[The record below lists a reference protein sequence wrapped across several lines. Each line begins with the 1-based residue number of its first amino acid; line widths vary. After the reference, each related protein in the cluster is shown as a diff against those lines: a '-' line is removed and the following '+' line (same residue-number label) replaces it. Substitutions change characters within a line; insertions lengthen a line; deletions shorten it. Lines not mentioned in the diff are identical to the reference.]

1 MNNKTEK
8 NIPIPFLRW
17 RGFTIR
23 IFLITILPLLII
35 ILGIVFLS
43 QFLHLQE
50 MRNMVGDRNL
60 RTVRLASELVQ
71 EQLQQKNELLLV
83 VLPQIASDPLSIP
96 EKNFFDGGIAV
107 FDKTENRVI
116 AQNSRFLIGAIP
128 QEIVK
133 KWSGLSKGEVSTPQL
148 LLDKEQTPLSIIASP
163 LDGSKVL
170 IAAYKHEDLLKR
182 SLAGLNA
189 SRTVTILVID
199 KHQNILYQIGNFPGS
214 ENSATHSGVTAGL
227 AGESGVNYIK
237 LPDNEHI
244 VAFTPV
250 IFSDWVII
258 MEETWKSIAT
268 PLVNTTFYTPLILN
282 TFTDRGCYR
291 SLVWSKSD
299 HTPFAKITAKVTVYR
314 QGRL

>member
-1 MNNKTEK
+1 
-8 NIPIPFLRW
+8 
-17 RGFTIR
+17 
-23 IFLITILPLLII
+23 
-35 ILGIVFLS
+35 
-43 QFLHLQE
+43 
-50 MRNMVGDRNL
+50 MVGDRNL

-116 AQNSRFLIGAIP
+116 AQNSRFLIAAIP

-214 ENSATHSGVTAGL
+214 E
-227 AGESGVNYIK
+227 
-237 LPDNEHI
+237 D
-244 VAFTPV
+244 
-250 IFSDWVII
+250 
-258 MEETWKSIAT
+258 
-268 PLVNTTFYTPLILN
+268 
-282 TFTDRGCYR
+282 
-291 SLVWSKSD
+291 
-299 HTPFAKITAKVTVYR
+299 
-314 QGRL
+314 

>member
-1 MNNKTEK
+1 MNNKIEK

-35 ILGIVFLS
+35 LLGIVFLS

-116 AQNSRFLIGAIP
+116 AQNSRFLIGSNT
-128 QEIVK
+128 
-133 KWSGLSKGEVSTPQL
+133 SG
-148 LLDKEQTPLSIIASP
+148 
-163 LDGSKVL
+163 
-170 IAAYKHEDLLKR
+170 
-182 SLAGLNA
+182 N
-189 SRTVTILVID
+189 
-199 KHQNILYQIGNFPGS
+199 
-214 ENSATHSGVTAGL
+214 
-227 AGESGVNYIK
+227 
-237 LPDNEHI
+237 
-244 VAFTPV
+244 
-250 IFSDWVII
+250 
-258 MEETWKSIAT
+258 
-268 PLVNTTFYTPLILN
+268 
-282 TFTDRGCYR
+282 C
-291 SLVWSKSD
+291 
-299 HTPFAKITAKVTVYR
+299 
-314 QGRL
+314 